1 MATKL
6 VKSTFCAKLYI
17 DYTITQDIT
26 TNKSTIA
33 LTMYVTPTS
42 GYDIGPWTDYN
53 GSYLGTT
60 SNTFTASIGNISSKT
75 ILKRATMTVAHNA
88 DGTGSA
94 TIYWKWGVNSSWG
107 SYVKPSGSFTITLPT
122 IPRVTTPALSA
133 GTVPLGDPIIIYTPR
148 VNDTFDHALYYSI
161 GGSDWIHIAS
171 AVTTEYKWT
180 IPIELANYLPNTTS
194 SVISIL
200 CETYNSGS
208 YLGSTTVTFNTIVP
222 DTIVPTVTGIN
233 IIEAT
238 SDIATLFGGFV
249 KSKSTLKITPT
260 AIGAYGS
267 TITSYLTY
275 VDGVNYSGS
284 SFTSNVIQNSGTLVV
299 KTSVTDSRGRVSSLE
314 TEIIVHDYF
323 APTITSFIAERCLS
337 DGTVDSDGTYI
348 KFTYACDIA
357 PVNNKNAKAIQIQ
370 FLNGNEWSD
379 LLVITDT
386 YSKNDTYVSDRTF
399 SPDSA
404 FQFRLCLTDHLT
416 VRTIEKTVSTTY
428 SLINYHKSG
437 RGIKF
442 GGVARKE
449 NAIELG
455 METFDRFDTVVCNG
469 LAVYND
475 GLEDANTTLEH
486 TIVTQTNAPTEAFY
500 YVTTYFYAEKS
511 KDAHRAQIALPYFT
525 GSNHSIYY
533 RYYYS
538 GAWTEWIETPFH
550 KVGSIVCTSTNE
562 VPSTFGTWELIDKE
576 FTPQMIESGNFTI
589 NTTNTTSATLTTMI
603 AGHEIDL
610 KLITVNKTAIGE
622 DQKTRGTIKL
632 GSIGVTG
639 LPTAK
644 GQVFGASDGANA
656 WSTWTIQAD
665 GTVTTVDC
673 DPSNTNVPAGNTNV
687 VHWKYTISDF
697 STMIDAFCNKF
708 YWKRT
713 A

>member
-75 ILKRATMTVAHNA
+75 ILKRATLTVAHNA

-107 SYVKPSGSFTITLPT
+107 GYVKPSGSFTITLPT

-148 VNDTFDHALYYSI
+148 VTDTFDHALYYSI
-161 GGSDWIHIAS
+161 GGSDWVHIAS

-180 IPIELANYLPNTTS
+180 IPLDLAYYLPNTTS
-194 SVISIL
+194 GVISIL

-208 YLGSTTVTFNTIVP
+208 YIGNTTVTFNTIVP
-222 DTIVPTVTGIN
+222 DTIVPTVTGLN
-233 IIEAT
+233 IVEAT
-238 SDIATLFGGFV
+238 YGIATQFEGYV
-249 KSKSTLKITPT
+249 KNKSTLQITPT

-284 SFTSNVIQNSGTLVV
+284 PVTSGVIQTSGTLVV
-299 KTSVTDSRGRVSSLE
+299 KTSVTDSRGRISSLE
-314 TEIIVHDYF
+314 TNINVYDYF
-323 APTITSFIAERCLS
+323 APTITSFTAERCLS
-337 DGTVDSDGTYI
+337 DGTVDSDGTYV
-348 KFTYACDIA
+348 KFTYACEIA
-357 PVNNKNAKAIQIQ
+357 PVNDKNGKAIQIQ
-370 FLNGNEWSD
+370 CFNGYAWDD
-379 LLVITDT
+379 LLVITNT
-386 YSKNDTYVSDRTF
+386 YSKNDTYVSDMVF
-399 SPDSA
+399 SADNVY
-404 FQFRLCLTDHLT
+404 QFRLCLTDFFTL
-416 VRTIEKTVSTTY
+416 RTIEKTVSSTY
-428 SLINYHKSG
+428 SLINYHTSG

-455 METFDRFDTVVCNG
+455 METFDRFNTVICNG
-469 LAVYND
+469 LAVYT
-475 GLEDANTTLEH
+475 GSEDANTTLEH
-486 TIVTQTNAPTEAFY
+486 TIVTEINAPTEAFY
-500 YVTTYFYAEKS
+500 YVTTYFYAEKTAT
-511 KDAHRAQIALPYFT
+511 AHRAQIALPYFT
-525 GSNHSIYY
+525 GSSNSIYY
-533 RYYYS
+533 RYYFS
-538 GAWTEWIETPFH
+538 GAWTEWIETASYN
-550 KVGSIVCTSTNE
+550 VGSIVCTSTN
-562 VPSTFGTWELIDKE
+562 VAPSTFGTWELIDKE
-576 FTPQMIESGNFTI
+576 FTPQKIESGNYTI

-603 AGHEIDL
+603 AGHEIDI

-632 GSIGVTG
+632 NSIGVTG

-656 WSTWTIQAD
+656 WSTWTIQDD

-673 DPSNTNVPAGNTNV
+673 DPSNNSVPAGSTNV
-687 VHWKYTISDF
+687 VHWKYTITDF

-708 YWKRT
+708 YWKRIE
-713 A
+713 